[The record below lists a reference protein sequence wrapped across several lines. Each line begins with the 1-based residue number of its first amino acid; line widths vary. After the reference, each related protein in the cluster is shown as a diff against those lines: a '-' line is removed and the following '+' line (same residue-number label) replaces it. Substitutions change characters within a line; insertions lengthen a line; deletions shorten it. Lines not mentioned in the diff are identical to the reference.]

1 VKLTNVNPRTWPQ
14 LAAAGENAVNAGFL
28 KRAEVREEM
37 LGETDWDTH
46 WEEWQEE
53 SSLFMATTN
62 PDFQKLNMLAMIE
75 EQIAEN
81 EGRPQIQASLQ
92 KMAGIWQEMLQPPPQ
107 APPQPG
113 MGGAPQPPPPGTL
126 GPNQPQGPMQGPFP
140 SPPGGGI
147 APGGPGGIS
156 YPQMGAG
163 PGSGGQP
170 VGRPY

>member
-1 VKLTNVNPRTWPQ
+1 MRKD
-14 LAAAGENAVNAGFL
+14 
-28 KRAEVREEM
+28 VREVM
-37 LGETDWDTH
+37 TGETDFDAFY
-46 WEEWQEE
+46 EEWAEE
-53 SSLFMATTN
+53 QAMFMATTN

-107 APPQPG
+107 APPPQPG
-113 MGGAPQPPPPGTL
+113 MGGAPQPPQPGAL
-126 GPNQPQGPMQGPFP
+126 GPNQPQGPMQGPYP
-140 SPPGGGI
+140 SPPGGI
-147 APGGPGGIS
+147 SPGGPGGIS